1 MENMHADVKRKSAKD
16 HSLISYLK
24 LSLKRI
30 YVITH
35 GIQQE
40 TAVKLKNVMS
50 NT

>member
-1 MENMHADVKRKSAKD
+1 MHLRSIATYLVQLFLATC
-16 HSLISYLK
+16 YLK

-50 NT
+50 NTW